1 MSLKEC
7 YPYFKI
13 FELPLRDTWVMG
25 LYDTCSYQS
34 PEGRQVFGVCCNNT
48 APETPPEE
56 PKKQVNDALDA
67 VVEDFPV
74 EFALAGNCGFRYC
87 VCTLIE

>member
-1 MSLKEC
+1 M
-7 YPYFKI
+7 
-13 FELPLRDTWVMG
+13 
-25 LYDTCSYQS
+25 
-34 PEGRQVFGVCCNNT
+34 CCNNT

>member
-1 MSLKEC
+1 MVYNVSRLGQCMSLKEC

-34 PEGRQVFGVCCNNT
+34 PEGRQVGPTYTIVLR
-48 APETPPEE
+48 
-56 PKKQVNDALDA
+56 VLLHDDGL
-67 VVEDFPV
+67 
-74 EFALAGNCGFRYC
+74 
-87 VCTLIE
+87 

>member
-34 PEGRQVFGVCCNNT
+34 PEGRQVRLTDCINV
-48 APETPPEE
+48 
-56 PKKQVNDALDA
+56 A
-67 VVEDFPV
+67 VYITVDC
-74 EFALAGNCGFRYC
+74 AKRL
-87 VCTLIE
+87 